1 MAVMLQMPKCL
12 ELFMVDGVRGE
23 RQGRLAAGAFC
34 LTTES
39 FAAAHPFL
47 SLALLVLE
55 PTSIYQNH
63 RPQRQSH
70 WRNQLQLE
78 SLQCLEQGEE
88 RCLVGL
94 ALPEVGEL
102 HPLQSP
108 AGISCFGL
116 LTPTEVTSAAC
127 AYPDCLL
134 LCDT

>member
-1 MAVMLQMPKCL
+1 MAVMLQMHKCL

-23 RQGRLAAGAFC
+23 GQGRLAAGAFC

-55 PTSIYQNH
+55 PMSAHQYH
-63 RPQRQSH
+63 RSQHQSR
-70 WRNQLQLE
+70 WKNQLQLE

-94 ALPEVGEL
+94 ALLGVDEL
-102 HPLQSP
+102 HPLQIP
-108 AGISCFGL
+108 AGSSCFGL
-116 LTPTEVTSAAC
+116 VRPTKLTSAAF
-127 AYPDCLL
+127 AHPDCLL
-134 LCDT
+134 LCTT